1 VLSSLVLGALVL
13 APGIPLAL
21 TIGRATRWSS
31 VVAESLLLGVCWW
44 LLLGLWFSHAGW
56 FDPWQLALPTVV
68 LVAALAVPAWRA
80 ARDVERPAF
89 TWFAVA
95 FAAVFVVA
103 AYVRRDPS
111 YFLFQI
117 GDFGEYVNRAN
128 AVADGGG
135 FIGWFTQGFTVALA
149 MTHLVLGEARTVD
162 LMPFLG
168 LVLLA
173 VTVELAARLGA
184 SPWARLAV
192 AVILAVGVVP
202 VWFSRFPAS
211 EMLYA
216 TLQVGM
222 VLLLVDAVQRSST
235 KLAVAAGVVTGLL
248 LVTRGNGIL
257 LGPIVVV
264 VVAVCA
270 LVVSRRAMAVLTTF
284 LAAAMAALGA
294 GFVFNARFSHP
305 YFIAEQLPKFV
316 PDPLFD
322 QLEGMGG
329 LRFAVP
335 RLLLLAAV
343 TAGIVY
349 GLRWLNTVVGPPRD
363 SGVLR
368 ALRRAALPTFA
379 VGCVLALLTV
389 LDSAGL
395 RDALA
400 RYDLVVEVL
409 AVLGVGVAMWLFA
422 DRLDDAQR
430 VGAALVIVTGGAFAL
445 LYAERLP
452 RPRYAPYFLY
462 WDRYLFSE
470 LFPLMVLAVIWAVWL
485 VERTP
490 LPKPAIGVGAVAL
503 GVLLHNDAGVI
514 REQTFMDDAY
524 EQLRAVDDLAADPDV
539 PIVFAGITPADM
551 PLALCHSNTHRIV
564 ASPLSSTFGRRFL
577 NLGLAPYAPDPQ
589 PDAAAVEAALAGNDE
604 AYLVQVAVGDEAPAP
619 IAGLDARVAVELLGT
634 TELAI
639 PMLDR
644 PLDHATPIE
653 DDPLAGCARQGDA
666 RWSDPTFTIAV
677 SHVTP

>member
-1 VLSSLVLGALVL
+1 VLSTLVLGALVV

-31 VVAESLLLGVCWW
+31 VVAESLLFGACWW

-56 FDPWQLALPTVV
+56 FDPWQLVLPTVV
-68 LVAALAVPAWRA
+68 LVAALAVPSWRA
-80 ARDVERPAF
+80 ARAVERPTP
-89 TWFAVA
+89 TWFAIA
-95 FAAVFVVA
+95 FGVVLVVA
-103 AYVRRDPS
+103 AVVRRDPS

-149 MTHLVLGEARTVD
+149 LTNLVLGEARTVD
-162 LMPFLG
+162 LLPLLG
-168 LVLLA
+168 LVLL
-173 VTVELAARLGA
+173 VLTVELAARLGA

-222 VLLLVDAVQRSST
+222 VLLVVDAVQRSST
-235 KLAVAAGVVTGLL
+235 RLAIAAGVVTGLL

-257 LGPIVVV
+257 LGPIVLV

-270 LVVSRRAMAVLTTF
+270 LVVSRRTMAVLTTF
-284 LAAAMAALGA
+284 LAAAMAGLAA

-316 PDPLFD
+316 PDPLFEH
-322 QLEGMGG
+322 LEGMGG
-329 LRFAVP
+329 LRFAAP

-343 TAGIVY
+343 TVGLVV
-349 GLRWLNTVVGPPRD
+349 GLRKLNAAVGPPRE
-363 SGVLR
+363 GTVLR
-368 ALRRAALPTFA
+368 VLRRAALPAFA
-379 VGCVLALLTV
+379 AGCLLALLTV
-389 LDSAGL
+389 LDAAGL

-400 RYDLVVEVL
+400 RYDLVVELL

-452 RPRYAPYFLY
+452 KPRYAPYFLY

-485 VERTP
+485 LERTP

-503 GVLLHNDAGVI
+503 GVLLHADAGII

-524 EQLRAVDDLAADPDV
+524 EQLRAVDDLAADGDV
-539 PIVFAGITPADM
+539 PIVFAGVTPGEM

-564 ASPLSSTFGRRFL
+564 ASPLASTFGRRFL
-577 NLGLAPYAPDPQ
+577 NLGLAPYAPDPR
-589 PDAAAVEAALAGNDE
+589 PDAADVEAALDGNDE
-604 AYLVQVAVGDEAPAP
+604 AYLVQVAAGDEPPAP
-619 IAGLDARVAVELLGT
+619 IAGLDAHVAVELLGT
-634 TELAI
+634 TELTI

-653 DDPLAGCARQGDA
+653 DDVLAGCARQGEP
-666 RWSDPTFTIAV
+666 RWSDPTFTISV
-677 SHVTP
+677 SRVTS